1 MTGGFMNWTDGSQC
15 QMWRSVPQIPVALTW
30 ITTSPAAGVGR
41 GRSVTSIAPS
51 FGAVFTT
58 AFMVATASSRS
69 VRGSAAGR
77 RRIPLVRE
85 LRRRRVHQIRD
96 AGAQRLGADV
106 QDVPRGDAVRAA

>member
-58 AFMVATASSRS
+58 AFMVATASFPS

-77 RRIPLVRE
+77 RCVALVGE
-85 LRRRRVHQIRD
+85 LSRRRIHQVGH
-96 AGAQRLGADV
+96 AGTQGFGADV
-106 QDVPRGDAVRAA
+106 EAVARGDAVGA